1 MIVLLSVLLSPIGA
15 YFIRDNTDIVQR
27 CSDEL
32 AATQANDL
40 K

>member
-1 MIVLLSVLLSPIGA
+1 MLLSHIDA

-32 AATQANDL
+32 ASVTQANDL